1 MIADFRPVAEVLCL
15 GLGLALGP
23 GPTKDCPRVPG
34 SLASLQYGF
43 EMGWERE
50 EVGSVL
56 GILS

>member
-1 MIADFRPVAEVLCL
+1 MIADFRPVAGVLCL
-15 GLGLALGP
+15 GLDLGP
-23 GPTKDCPRVPG
+23 GPTKDCPRVAG

-56 GILS
+56 GILA